1 MEKHGRFPVVTRAL
15 GVLVA
20 VVTLGVPV
28 LPLPTPVAHAATVA
42 QKAGAKK
49 KTSSASAARARR
61 ARAAAAA
68 RARELREAQTP
79 RFRVDETG
87 REVPDVRAAAA
98 IIYNPETNE
107 VLWESNA
114 TDQRSIAS
122 ITKVMT
128 ALVILESGADLSATH
143 TVLRSDV
150 SRASTTHLR
159 AGYKV
164 TGEGLL
170 HLMLIG
176 SDNAAARAIA
186 RTSPYGADGFI
197 DRMNAKAAELGLES
211 THYAD
216 PSGLLADNV
225 SSAFEMA
232 RLIAYAAA
240 DDRIGRIMRTPSES
254 VDVGRRSVT
263 VRSTNQLVRNG
274 DLDVVGGKTGF
285 ISRAGYCLATLL
297 RIPETGQK
305 LAVVVLGATSNTGR
319 FWEVRHLFNWMSAR
333 SQAVFAGAQSGQ
345 QQEQD

>member
-1 MEKHGRFPVVTRAL
+1 MAKHGRFPVVTRVL
-15 GVLVA
+15 GALVA
-20 VVTLGVPV
+20 ILTLGVPI
-28 LPLPTPVAHAATVA
+28 LPFQAAPEAAAATATAA
-42 QKAGAKK
+42 QKKK
-49 KTSSASAARARR
+49 SSAAAARARR

-68 RARELREAQTP
+68 RARALRDAQTP

-107 VLWESNA
+107 VVWESNA
-114 TDQRSIAS
+114 MDQRSIAS

-128 ALVILESGADLSATH
+128 ALVILESGADLSETH
-143 TVLRSDV
+143 TVARSDV
-150 SRASTTHLR
+150 SRASTTYLR
-159 AGYKV
+159 TGYKV

-186 RTSPYGADGFI
+186 RTSPYGAAGFI

-225 SSAFEMA
+225 SSAFDMA

-240 DDRIGRIMRTPSES
+240 DDRIGSIMRTPSES
-254 VDVGRRSVT
+254 VNVGRRSVT

-305 LAVVVLGATSNTGR
+305 LAVVVLGAQSNVGR
-319 FWEVRHLFNWMSAR
+319 FWEVRHLFNWMATR
-333 SQAVFAGAQSGQ
+333 TTAVFAGGADAQHQ
-345 QQEQD
+345 QQQQQ